1 MAPKINTNIR
11 DYIDYNIINNNI
23 VNNNPHFHYIRID
36 RYTIRYNGVIYRLA
50 SRVAEELGRNEL
62 ELSGT
67 WINDEFGHSYI
78 AP

>member
-1 MAPKINTNIR
+1 MAPKININPR
-11 DYIDYNIINNNI
+11 DYTYYNNRHI
-23 VNNNPHFHYIRID
+23 HYIRID

-50 SRVAEELGRNEL
+50 SQVAEELGRNEL

-78 AP
+78 AA

>member
-1 MAPKINTNIR
+1 MTPKININIR
-11 DYIDYNIINNNI
+11 DYTYYNIDNNI

-36 RYTIRYNGVIYRLA
+36 QYTIRYNGVIYRLA

-62 ELSGT
+62 ELSGI
-67 WINDEFGHSYI
+67 WITDEFGHSYI

>member
-1 MAPKINTNIR
+1 MAPKINTNIS
-11 DYIDYNIINNNI
+11 DYTFYNINNNRHI
-23 VNNNPHFHYIRID
+23 HYIRID
-36 RYTIRYNGVIYRLA
+36 RYTINYNGVIYRLA

-67 WINDEFGHSYI
+67 WIEDELGHSYI

>member
-11 DYIDYNIINNNI
+11 DYTYYNIINNNR
-23 VNNNPHFHYIRID
+23 HFHYIRID

-50 SRVAEELGRNEL
+50 SQVAEELGRNEL